1 MAENDNIKRI
11 FKKRP
16 GKWLAVTI
24 LVIFALVFVV
34 RLTLQ
39 TGFFLD
45 YLRGQIETQANANL
59 NGTLTIGEIKG
70 DLFKDITLYDVSVFD
85 ENQEKI
91 VHIDTIQA
99 NYKIW
104 SYFSNIFIVNE
115 ISLTNPWLLAKQS
128 SEESWNLIDLVPPS
142 ETDEPFEFPMDFN
155 IIRIKGGIIDVEA
168 SYFLPDTSISIR
180 NLTVNTGISLRNN
193 GFKADLR
200 EFSLSLY
207 EGRLDEPVELD
218 LIANYDKGEI
228 TLDHLVVSTANTLF
242 KAYAELGK
250 NGRNFTLEALLEPL
264 SWREVLAYTDEP
276 VLMQDVR
283 LELGIRGSFEAFE
296 LDLGIQAVGLEG
308 VSISILGGIRP
319 DIVLTSIRATSGEM
333 NLPFL
338 TGIVDLP
345 QVDGFEI
352 DVSGRLFPSDYENAT
367 LKTFVEIRGISKD
380 IYQLDRLVFNGVL
393 EEQHLDAELDLW
405 FSDERIRATSAISDV
420 FSDNPTWF
428 AAASGVGINP
438 SVWASDPDIQA
449 EINFE
454 LELNGVGFEPAV
466 TPWRVTLD
474 LSESVWDEQYFDLVR
489 IKGDVTRNNAN
500 IESFVRLIESEIDL
514 NAQIINWQSERPR
527 YTFFSETRHF
537 NLREL
542 VGLEDFSTSINIA
555 ASGEG
560 SGFDLETM
568 SVTASVVMDTSLIN
582 GTNVDRFQANMQ
594 LDNAILVLDE
604 TYISGNI
611 AEGSLD
617 IRQNLLDMQDAS
629 NLIDFSLEVR
639 DVSAFAQFIDADA
652 LSLTGNMRG
661 QYRINSQGYP
671 VIDATL
677 SFNNIV
683 VDTIS
688 VQQISGRTH
697 IELIENPVYD
707 LDLRIEGFL
716 MNELRLNDLWLRTE
730 GIVVD
735 SVVNGMYRIDVE
747 LVENTGI
754 VTQADYFLRRDSISV
769 ETRTLDLFD
778 DQYRYNLSKSFIMTY
793 VNELLNIEPIVLVGS
808 GDVELLFSFEQ
819 YRTEAYRGF
828 FSAKEVDLAI
838 LQRIVMN
845 KSHFDGYF
853 SGNITFD
860 LDTATNFIDF
870 TSDVRILDFDYNSFV
885 IDSMQFNFTIA
896 EERLRANY
904 TSIRQEEEFLVFTA
918 DLPFQ
923 FGEPFGF
930 DDAFFQ
936 ESVSATFRLNPLDL
950 TSERAALE
958 GLGIDGITGTL
969 SAAFDLDGLAGSP
982 NLVGNAK
989 LLHGRISGVAVDS
1002 VVLSWDYLETDKV
1015 ITTNAT
1021 VVSTGQRA
1029 AQLTGKVPFEIN
1041 WRTFQVEFTD
1051 ETEGIDFRLETDNFN
1066 LASFNQF
1073 VDGSVIRN
1081 IEGRLGG
1088 DIQFTGSLAEPLVRG
1103 NLQLRRGAV
1112 NLVEQNVTFRSIESD
1127 MQFSRDRIDLERFT
1141 MISNGTLAAAGSI
1154 RMDAF
1159 DLKEIDVSINAR
1171 NFRASDSRNLQAFV
1185 STNVKLSGTPQAPT
1199 LEGTFTLDRGVVFL
1213 DNFGERTV
1221 EEVQFDGEEST
1232 TFQDS
1237 DFWNALAMEMKIIS
1251 NRNFLIRNRTRPEI
1265 NLQLNGELDLVKSSG
1280 EDIQF
1285 FGTMGANEGF
1295 VTQLGKRFTVER
1307 GDLTFSG
1314 QPENPEISVRA
1325 LYALRQPSDIKIW
1338 YIIEGTADD
1347 PKFRY
1352 ESDPEMELQDIVSYT
1367 VFGRP
1372 FHSLMAWEQTVS
1384 GRSDAAV
1391 ADAAFDILLDRVE
1404 QIASERLGI
1413 DMLQID
1419 NTRSSGNSGTTIKA
1433 GKYVS
1438 DRLFVAIL
1446 QELGSNVSSQIMIE
1460 YMLRRNLELV
1470 ITGSDNYQTGVDI
1483 MWKYDY

>member
-1 MAENDNIKRI
+1 LAENDNIKRI

-16 GKWLAVTI
+16 GKWLVVTI

-45 YLRGQIETQANANL
+45 FLRGQIETQANSNL

-70 DLFKDITLYDVSVFD
+70 DLFKDIILYNVSVFD
-85 ENQEKI
+85 ENDQKI
-91 VHIDTIQA
+91 IHIDTIQA
-99 NYKIW
+99 NYKLW
-104 SYFSNIFIVNE
+104 SYFGNIFIVNE
-115 ISLTNPWLLAKQS
+115 ISLTNPWVFAKQT
-128 SEESWNLIDLVPPS
+128 SEISWNLLDLLPPS
-142 ETDEPFEFPMDFN
+142 DPEETFEFPIDVNN
-155 IIRIKGGIIDVEA
+155 ILIKGGRVDVVS
-168 SYFLPDTSISIR
+168 SYFLPDTIMSVQK
-180 NLTVNTGISLRNN
+180 LKVETGISLQND
-193 GFKADLR
+193 GFEADLR
-200 EFSLSLY
+200 AFSLSLY
-207 EGRLDEPVELD
+207 EGRLREPVELD
-218 LIANYDKGEI
+218 LVANYDNGEI
-228 TLDHLVVSTANTLF
+228 NLDKLVVSTAYTLF
-242 KAYAELGK
+242 KAYAELSAD
-250 NGRNFTLEALLEPL
+250 GRNITLDALFEPL
-264 SWREVLAYTDEP
+264 SWRDVLAYTDET

-308 VSISILGGIRP
+308 VAIAILGGIRP

-352 DVSGRLFPSDYENAT
+352 DVSGQLFPSDYENTT

-405 FSDERIRATSAISDV
+405 LSDERIRATSAISDV

-428 AAASGVGINP
+428 AAVIGAGINP
-438 SVWASDPDIQA
+438 AIWASNSEFEA
-449 EINFE
+449 GINFD
-454 LELNGVGFEPAV
+454 LEVNGAGFEPNS
-466 TPWRVTLD
+466 TPWRVSLNLT
-474 LSESVWDEQYFDLVR
+474 ESTWDQQYFDLVR
-489 IKGDVTRNNAN
+489 IKGNVTRTDAN
-500 IESFVRLIESEIDL
+500 IESLVRLVESEVDL
-514 NAQIINWQSERPR
+514 NAQITNWQTEIPN
-527 YTFFSETRHF
+527 YTFSTQTRRF
-537 NLREL
+537 DLRE
-542 VGLEDFSTSINIA
+542 VFGLENFPTSINII

-560 SGFDLETM
+560 SGFDFETM
-568 SVTASVVMDTSLIN
+568 SVNASVVMDTSIVN
-582 GTNVDRFQANMQ
+582 GAVVDRFQANMQ
-594 LDNAILVLDE
+594 LENAILILEE

-629 NLIDFSLEVR
+629 NLIDFNLEVR

-652 LSLTGNMRG
+652 LSLTGNTRG
-661 QYRINSQGYP
+661 QYFVNNEGFP
-671 VIDATL
+671 EIDATFT
-677 SFNNIV
+677 FNNIV
-683 VDTIS
+683 IDTIS
-688 VQQISGRTH
+688 VRQISGRTN
-697 IELIENPVYD
+697 IELIDNPLYD
-707 LDLRIEGFL
+707 LDLRMEGFL
-716 MNELRLNDLWLRTE
+716 MNDLSLNDFWLRTE
-730 GIVVD
+730 GTIVD
-735 SVVNGMYRIDVE
+735 TAASGRYRIDVE
-747 LVENTGI
+747 FVENTGI
-754 VTQADYFLRRDSISV
+754 VSQADYYVRSDSISV
-769 ETRTLDLFD
+769 ETNSFDLFD
-778 DQYRYNLSKSFIMTY
+778 DQYRYNLSESFIVTY
-793 VNELLNIEPIVLVGS
+793 VNKLVNVEPIVLTGS
-808 GDVELLFSFEQ
+808 GDVELLFSVEQ

-845 KSHFDGYF
+845 KSEFDGNF
-853 SGNITFD
+853 SGNITFN
-860 LDTATNFIDF
+860 LDTASNFIDF
-870 TSDVRILDFDYNSFV
+870 SSDARILDFDYNSFV
-885 IDSMQFNFTIA
+885 IDSMQFNITIA

-904 TSIRQEEEFLVFTA
+904 TSIRQEEEFLVFEA

-923 FGEPFGF
+923 LGDPLGF

-936 ESVSATFRLNPLDL
+936 ETVSATFRMNPLDL
-950 TSERAALE
+950 TSERDALRSL
-958 GLGIDGITGTL
+958 GLDGITGIL
-969 SAAFDLDGLAGSP
+969 SAEFDLDGLAGSP

-989 LLHGRISGVAVDS
+989 LIQGRLSGVAVDS
-1002 VVLSWDYLETDKV
+1002 VILSWDYSESDK
-1015 ITTNAT
+1015 IISTSAT
-1021 VVSTGQRA
+1021 VVSAGQRA
-1029 AQLTGKVPFEIN
+1029 AQLTGKVPFNID
-1041 WRTFQVEFTD
+1041 WRTFQIELTD
-1051 ETEGIDFRLETDNFN
+1051 ETEGIDFRLDTDNFD
-1066 LASFNQF
+1066 LAAFNQF
-1073 VDGSVIRN
+1073 VDRSVIRN

-1088 DIQFTGSLAEPLVRG
+1088 NIQFTGSLAEPLVRG

-1112 NLVEQNVTFRSIESD
+1112 NLVEQNVTFQTIESD
-1127 MQFSRDRIDLERFT
+1127 VQFSRERIELERFT
-1141 MISNGTLAAAGSI
+1141 MTSNGTLTANGSI

-1159 DLKEIDVSINAR
+1159 DFDEIDMNVIAR
-1171 NFRASDSRNLQAFV
+1171 NFRASDSRDLQAFV
-1185 STNVKLSGTPQAPT
+1185 SANLRLTGTLEAPT
-1199 LEGTFTLDRGVVFL
+1199 LAGTFTLDRGEIFL

-1221 EEVQFDGEEST
+1221 EDIQFDGEEST
-1232 TFQDS
+1232 AFEDS
-1237 DFWNALAMEMKIIS
+1237 DFWKALAMEMKIVS
-1251 NRNFLIRNRTRPEI
+1251 NRNFIVRNRARPEI
-1265 NLQLNGELDLVKSSG
+1265 NLQLNGELDLLKSSS
-1280 EDIQF
+1280 EDIQV

-1338 YIIEGTADD
+1338 YIIEGTAEE
-1347 PKFRY
+1347 PRFRY

-1384 GRSDAAV
+1384 GRSDAV
-1391 ADAAFDILLDRVE
+1391 MADAAFDILLDRVE